1 MTRINSYHHQV
12 VLSTGIVVWIVNLV
26 VLLCL
31 LRAYQVIIGK
41 EAESGFEEQVLGTGF
56 DQGCRQIFLG
66 NFFVILKY
74 NPLSKL
80 RILNTLMAL
89 RSLE

>member
-1 MTRINSYHHQV
+1 MTRIISYHHQV
-12 VLSTGIVVWIVNLV
+12 ILSAGVVVRIINLV

-31 LRAYQVIIGK
+31 FRADQVIIGK
-41 EAESGFEEQVLGTGF
+41 KGECGLKEQVLGTGF

-66 NFFVILKY
+66 NLLVIL
-74 NPLSKL
+74 NFVRLL
-80 RILNTLMAL
+80 RILITLMAL